1 MEHTGGPEQGRPGSR
16 LRGTFHGLRRTRG
29 EGKAAGLGLRGAGP
43 TRDHMHGP
51 PSHTLDGERPWP
63 PLEGPGTGLARR
75 LVTEPPARW
84 PEAVTRP
91 NPGPGTAWWP
101 ASAKAPPPG
110 TSPPVG
116 EAGGA
121 AGGGSGPCRGPRRG
135 PRAPE
140 ASGCWPKPTRLW
152 PVFPAPT
159 KVAPGGAELKPQGVD
174 GRGSSVTPEPNAP
187 LLLGGNLV
195 LAGLPPGQGSHTL
208 PRSKSPGGFLPRDPW
223 PRPSVTTPPGRP
235 GVVPVSPA
243 LTPVATASREVFPA
257 RLTPSSE
264 SFLQGRP

>member
-1 MEHTGGPEQGRPGSR
+1 M
-16 LRGTFHGLRRTRG
+16 
-29 EGKAAGLGLRGAGP
+29 
-43 TRDHMHGP
+43 
-51 PSHTLDGERPWP
+51 
-63 PLEGPGTGLARR
+63 ARR

-121 AGGGSGPCRGPRRG
+121 AGGGSGPGRG

-140 ASGCWPKPTRLW
+140 ASGCWPKPARLW

-208 PRSKSPGGFLPRDPW
+208 PRSKSPGESSLDPCCNRVEGSLPGPFDSVLRKLPSGT
-223 PRPSVTTPPGRP
+223 SVTRGF
-235 GVVPVSPA
+235 
-243 LTPVATASREVFPA
+243 SR
-257 RLTPSSE
+257 
-264 SFLQGRP
+264 GGGC

>member
-43 TRDHMHGP
+43 TRDHVHGP

-63 PLEGPGTGLARR
+63 PLEGPGTGLARH

-84 PEAVTRP
+84 LEAVTRL

-121 AGGGSGPCRGPRRG
+121 AGGGSGPRRGPCRG

-140 ASGCWPKPTRLW
+140 ASGCWPKPARLW

-174 GRGSSVTPEPNAP
+174 GSGSSVTPEPNAP

-208 PRSKSPGGFLPRDPW
+208 PRSKSPAVSCPA
-223 PRPSVTTPPGRP
+223 TPG
-235 GVVPVSPA
+235 
-243 LTPVATASREVFPA
+243 PA
-257 RLTPSSE
+257 R
-264 SFLQGRP
+264 R